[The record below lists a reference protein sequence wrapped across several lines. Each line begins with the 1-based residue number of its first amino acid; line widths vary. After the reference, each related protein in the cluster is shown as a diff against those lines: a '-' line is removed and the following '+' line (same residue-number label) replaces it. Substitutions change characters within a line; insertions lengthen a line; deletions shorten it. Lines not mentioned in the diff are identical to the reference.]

1 MKVEK
6 IIKKHTIEYEE
17 LMMRYEKSDIEDMIT
32 RDVEDKGYLVDRIE
46 FKTDW
51 KYVSDEWGMNSSPVS
66 SFHGIEV
73 YVTERSEI
81 EWNISQM
88 QS

>member
-6 IIKKHTIEYEE
+6 IIIKHTIEYEE
-17 LMMRYEKSDIEDMIT
+17 LMMQYEKSDIEDMIT
-32 RDVEDKGYLVDRIE
+32 RDVEYKGYLVDRIE

-51 KYVSDEWGMNSSPVS
+51 KHVSDEWGMNNSPVS

-81 EWNISQM
+81 KWNINQT
-88 QS
+88 QY